1 MKKFILLIS
10 LLSLVAC
17 TPPMKSEP
25 NKCKCTP
32 GHCCADTV
40 TVKENFSL
48 PTQNFKLKKML
59 LLKNSSHTHNY
70 EEIPS
75 NHEEIL

>member
-1 MKKFILLIS
+1 MKKTILLFS
-10 LLSLVAC
+10 LLTLVAC

-40 TVKENFSL
+40 KECLTPIQKTPTQEDVVLEENL
-48 PTQNFKLKKML
+48 PT
-59 LLKNSSHTHNY
+59 HVY
-70 EEIPS
+70 EEIP
-75 NHEEIL
+75 HMDDEIL